1 MMTARSVYPRHSA
14 IEEGRLSIGGCDA
27 ADLAREFGTPAYVV
41 AEDDL
46 RDQARAFK
54 DALAQAHGGPGDVV
68 FASKA
73 FPCTAAL
80 RLFAEEG
87 LGVDVASGGEL
98 HLALK
103 AGFAPEKVV
112 LHGNAKS
119 EAELRMAV
127 EAGVGLIVLDG
138 ADPERLE
145 RVVPEGR
152 RQRCLVRVT
161 PGVNVDTHEAIMT
174 GHSGSK
180 FGYPPHTAAAIAHKD
195 WQRLEIAGF
204 HVHLGSHVFDLAPF
218 RAALGTLAGLGEFG
232 IFDLGGGMAVGYTHH
247 DRPPTPQ
254 EWVGELVDIAHELLG
269 PERTLLIEP
278 GRALVA
284 TAGVTLYTVEDVKR
298 IGGTE
303 HAGLSFVAVDGGMSD
318 NLRPMLYGA
327 VYEADIADRVGPGEA
342 YTVAGKHCESGDV
355 LIRAASLRDP
365 QRGDVLVTPVTGAYG
380 FAMANNYNGVPRPP
394 VVFCKDGDARV
405 VVRRETYEDLTSRDA

>member
-1 MMTARSVYPRHSA
+1 MTVRSVYPQHSA
-14 IEEGRLSIGGCDA
+14 VEDGRLLIGGCDA
-27 ADLAREFGTPAYVV
+27 AELAREFGTPAYVV

-54 DALAQAHGGPGDVV
+54 AALAEAHDGPGEVV

-73 FPCTAAL
+73 FPVTAVL

-98 HLALK
+98 HLALN
-103 AGFAPEKVV
+103 AGFDPDKIV

-119 EAELRMAV
+119 QAELRMAV

-138 ADPERLE
+138 ADPDRLE
-145 RVVPEGR
+145 AGVPAGR

-180 FGYPPHTAAAIAHKD
+180 FGYPPHTAADIAHRN
-195 WQRLEIAGF
+195 WERLEIAGF

-218 RAALGTLAGLGEFG
+218 RAALGTLAGLGDFG

-247 DRPPTPQ
+247 DRPPTPA

-269 PERTLLIEP
+269 RGRRLLIEP

-284 TAGVTLYTVEDVKR
+284 TAGVTLYTVEDVKH

-318 NLRPMLYGA
+318 NMRPMLYGA
-327 VYEADIADRVGPGEA
+327 VYEADIADRV
-342 YTVAGKHCESGDV
+342 
-355 LIRAASLRDP
+355 
-365 QRGDVLVTPVTGAYG
+365 
-380 FAMANNYNGVPRPP
+380 
-394 VVFCKDGDARV
+394 
-405 VVRRETYEDLTSRDA
+405 